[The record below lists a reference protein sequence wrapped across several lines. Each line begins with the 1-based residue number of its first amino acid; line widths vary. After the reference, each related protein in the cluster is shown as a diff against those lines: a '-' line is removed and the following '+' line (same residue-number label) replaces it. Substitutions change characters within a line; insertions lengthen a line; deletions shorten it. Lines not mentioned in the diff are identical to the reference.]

1 MLRLPVLLHR
11 VVHGVEAVQLPEQP
25 LILPLHG
32 LPRVTRQLAQ
42 LPVEVDRHAEHV
54 AEDRAVVLRAL
65 AEKRRS
71 ELVELLQPMRRDAL
85 RLVLEAVERPATVL
99 GVLVHLP
106 QQVPQ
111 SGEVFKAHVLQHRL
125 PRRAS
130 LGDLRRVVLA
140 LVLLQDLSVPQRRKV
155 GPRLA
160 PVPQGGRGVLGT
172 PHALDVLPQRP
183 LAPLP
188 DAQVSRLRVLIE
200 LSQRALRANGVQLFL
215 RVSGPVLAPLVTHKR
230 QQLLGVARHGAV
242 QPPCAEGVRV
252 GDDLALRQEADLV
265 QRHLEAVKLVR
276 GGARVGVG
284 VVLAL
289 DLRGKAAR
297 PALDQGGGLHRL
309 LGIALIRFHG
319 GGVGGRLVRDVLLGL
334 QPPRQLHSHL
344 QRIRVVV
351 LHRAPVD
358 VQIARVDLRVDHA
371 VLAEGR
377 ALVLALLAVVELD
390 HEEAVDLLDLSHA
403 AVIPFCP
410 AIFRPGGAVPGDALP
425 GVSA

>member
-1 MLRLPVLLHR
+1 M
-11 VVHGVEAVQLPEQP
+11 
-25 LILPLHG
+25 
-32 LPRVTRQLAQ
+32 
-42 LPVEVDRHAEHV
+42 
-54 AEDRAVVLRAL
+54 
-65 AEKRRS
+65 
-71 ELVELLQPMRRDAL
+71 
-85 RLVLEAVERPATVL
+85 
-99 GVLVHLP
+99 
-106 QQVPQ
+106 
-111 SGEVFKAHVLQHRL
+111 
-125 PRRAS
+125 
-130 LGDLRRVVLA
+130 
-140 LVLLQDLSVPQRRKV
+140 
-155 GPRLA
+155 
-160 PVPQGGRGVLGT
+160 
-172 PHALDVLPQRP
+172 
-183 LAPLP
+183 
-188 DAQVSRLRVLIE
+188 
-200 LSQRALRANGVQLFL
+200 
-215 RVSGPVLAPLVTHKR
+215 
-230 QQLLGVARHGAV
+230 
-242 QPPCAEGVRV
+242 
-252 GDDLALRQEADLV
+252 

-297 PALDQGGGLHRL
+297 PALNQGGGLHCL

-334 QPPRQLHSHL
+334 QPPCQLHGHL
-344 QRIRVVV
+344 QRVRVVV

-371 VLAEGR
+371 VLSEGR